1 MPCFVFQAGPCTPVL
16 QGMVMLEEDLDKK
29 ALAGTGN
36 IAPGSSARVWLVK
49 AVPLEVLKPD
59 ALYAPIILDPTIAR
73 HGTRLRVA
81 NLEDND

>member
-1 MPCFVFQAGPCTPVL
+1 
-16 QGMVMLEEDLDKK
+16 MVMLEEDLDKK

-49 AVPLEVLKPD
+49 TVSLEVLKPD